1 MAERIDGP
9 VPRQAFS
16 RWGLARVVRH
26 RGAVLRLGATAR
38 HVLLTVAAHTHES
51 DGAVCVSVS
60 ELREE
65 TGISKSAM
73 HRVLRELAADRV
85 LVLERG
91 CVAGWVVGHELYQAA
106 QAYARGARQA
116 QSTKAPRGEFPR
128 RDAVA
133 APLSAP
139 LSADEQEAFEVVRVE
154 LMRAK
159 AERAG
164 GVAVVEVCAP
174 ELARRLAVHVSAQ
187 AAALGME
194 RREYAAALAR
204 SYLSEQRDAVTRARH
219 PLAMLAQEIQLSTCA
234 AKIARRASTARAP
247 RPEIPQAQEAP
258 ISQVETRALVAQLQ
272 SRLRSAT

>member
-1 MAERIDGP
+1 VAERIDGP

-91 CVAGWVVGHELYQAA
+91 CVAGWGVDHELYQAA

-116 QSTKAPRGEFPR
+116 QSTKAPRAEFPR

-133 APLSAP
+133 AP

-194 RREYAAALAR
+194 RREYASALAR